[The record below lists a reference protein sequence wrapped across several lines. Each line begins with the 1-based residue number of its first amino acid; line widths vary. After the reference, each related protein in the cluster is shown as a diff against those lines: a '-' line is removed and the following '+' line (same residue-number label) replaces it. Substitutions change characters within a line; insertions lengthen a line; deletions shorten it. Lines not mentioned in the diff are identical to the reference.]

1 MTRSM
6 DIIFSLLA
14 ILFLV
19 PLLIPIMIILRFTGE
34 GEVFYSQMRIG
45 RDQKEFPL
53 LKFATMM
60 KESPNIGT
68 GTITVK
74 GDPRILPVGRFLRR
88 YKLNELPQLFN
99 VLTGTMSLIGPR
111 PQAKRNFDLFPEE
124 AKPVIAS
131 VRPGLSGIG
140 SIIFSDEE
148 NILDQENSEEFYAY
162 QIMPYKAELELFYV
176 DQHGFKMYLQ
186 LIFSTLSVL
195 VTGKSYLNLMHH
207 SLPKPPKALK
217 KYISL

>member
-1 MTRSM
+1 MTRLL
-6 DIIFSLLA
+6 DFIFSLLA

>member
-1 MTRSM
+1 MTRLL
-6 DIIFSLLA
+6 DFIFSLLA

-19 PLLIPIMIILRFTGE
+19 APLLLIMIILRFTGE

>member
-1 MTRSM
+1 M
-6 DIIFSLLA
+6 DIVFSLLA

-148 NILDQENSEEFYAY
+148 NILDQENSEDFYANH
-162 QIMPYKAELELFYV
+162 IMPYKAELELFYV
-176 DQHGFKMYLQ
+176 EQHGFKMYVQ

-207 SLPKPPKALK
+207 SLPKPPKVLK
-217 KYISL
+217 KWISL

>member
-1 MTRSM
+1 MTRIL
-6 DIIFSLLA
+6 DFIFSLLA
-14 ILFLV
+14 IFFLL
-19 PLLIPIMIILRFTGE
+19 PLLIPIMIILKFTGE
-34 GEVFYSQMRIG
+34 GELFYSQMRIG
-45 RDQKEFPL
+45 RDQKEFAL
-53 LKFATMM
+53 LKFATMLRN
-60 KESPNIGT
+60 SPSIGT

-74 GDPRILPVGRFLRR
+74 DDPRILPVGRFLRK

-111 PQAKRNFDLFPEE
+111 PQAKRNFDFFPEE

-148 NILDQENSEEFYAY
+148 NILDQENSEDFYAD

-176 DQHGFKMYLQ
+176 DQHGPKMYLQ

-195 VTGKSYLNLMHH
+195 LTGKSYLDLMHP

-217 KYISL
+217 KWISL